1 MTKTAPDKCA
11 WWRRAVNAACSGACG
26 VPKLGSVA
34 DLLIR
39 DAMRDAE
46 NSQRL
51 DAESSRRHLTR
62 VARLA
67 SLLVREFDEV
77 SGFSLDEWDRQKDKL
92 FK

>member
-1 MTKTAPDKCA
+1 MLGKHSVDGPVA
-11 WWRRAVNAACSGACG
+11 AVALTIAH
-26 VPKLGSVA
+26 